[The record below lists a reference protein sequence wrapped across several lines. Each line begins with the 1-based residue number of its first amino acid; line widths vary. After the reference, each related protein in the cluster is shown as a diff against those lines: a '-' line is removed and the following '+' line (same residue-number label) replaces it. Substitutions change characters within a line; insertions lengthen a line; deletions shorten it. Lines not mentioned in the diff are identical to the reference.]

1 MSKNVF
7 WIAFIVAVVGGLAG
21 TSGLSADFE
30 YIATFLLVA
39 GGVYLGWTCVPESRA
54 KDYAIGAAA
63 LVFLNAP
70 AWGDA
75 GMALGAIPWGIGG
88 YVAAIFGSLVNFVIT
103 IAAVGMLKSLVD
115 GAKGHAGAGI

>member
-7 WIAFIVAVVGGLAG
+7 WLAFIVAVIGGLAG
-21 TSGLSADFE
+21 TSGLSADFG

-75 GMALGAIPWGIGG
+75 GMALGAIPWGVGG
-88 YVAAIFGSLVNFVIT
+88 YVGAIFDSLVNFVIT

-115 GAKGHAGAGI
+115 GAKSHAGAGS

>member
-7 WIAFIVAVVGGLAG
+7 WLAFIVAVIGGLAG
-21 TSGLSADFE
+21 TSGLSADFG

-70 AWGDA
+70 GWGDA
-75 GMALGAIPWGIGG
+75 GAVLGQVTWVGG
-88 YVAAIFGSLVNFVIT
+88 YISAIFGALVNLVIA
-103 IAAVGMLKSLVD
+103 IAAVGILKSLVD
-115 GAKGHAGAGI
+115 GAKSNAGAGI